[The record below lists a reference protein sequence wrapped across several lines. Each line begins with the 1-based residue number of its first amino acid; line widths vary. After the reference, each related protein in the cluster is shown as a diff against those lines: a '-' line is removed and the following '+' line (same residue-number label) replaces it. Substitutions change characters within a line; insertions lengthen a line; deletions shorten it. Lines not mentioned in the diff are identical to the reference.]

1 MSRLAQCQ
9 NKMLFPSTADAKRWA
24 RQERK
29 RSGVGRMWPY
39 TCGVCGGIHLSSL
52 TRREARARGYEVSS

>member
-1 MSRLAQCQ
+1 MSRIAQCH
-9 NKMLFPSTADAKRWA
+9 NKMVFPSPADAKRWV

-39 TCGVCGGIHLSSL
+39 TCGVCGGVHVSSM
-52 TRREARARGYEVSS
+52 TPRVAKARGYS